1 MSYLNHA
8 VPEHRQSAQGVL
20 QVIQHALGKGSGAIF
35 GGIMI
40 NYIGQ
45 LTELSALCLPLYI
58 ALLCFI
64 ACECLCGFQISWISS
79 LVMYDAN

>member
-45 LTELSALCLPLYI
+45 LTELFLSALCLPPYI
-58 ALLCFI
+58 ALL
-64 ACECLCGFQISWISS
+64 S
-79 LVMYDAN
+79 LLHSL